1 MNRITQ
7 TSSPVI
13 IGSIGG
19 SGTRVVTK
27 IVSNLG
33 FYLGSDVNK
42 ANDNLWFTLL
52 FKRPEWYRQ
61 IPTNDKELFRGLSL
75 LSKAMIGR
83 QLPSL
88 AELTVLLTA
97 TYDMA
102 TADKDVGVGRK
113 LWPLLHAFRL
123 LSATVRASPSHDH
136 QHFTGWGWKEPNSH
150 IYAEYFGK
158 YFKTFKYIHT
168 IRHGADMAFS
178 SNQNQLQMWGP
189 YYDVEV
195 PDSTDAIP
203 KASLKFWARA
213 NNKAYSVGQHLGPD
227 KFLAVNFDNLC
238 VCPEVEIDK
247 IIDFLGVNPD
257 SHQRDQ
263 LLQIPNV
270 PESLGRYRNHD
281 LNQFDDIDLEAVRSF
296 GFSLR

>member
-1 MNRITQ
+1 MNCITQ

-52 FKRPEWYRQ
+52 FKRPEWYRR
-61 IPTNDKELFRGLSL
+61 ILIDDKELFRSLSL
-75 LSKAMIGR
+75 LSKAMNGR
-83 QLPSL
+83 QLPTL

-97 TYDMA
+97 TYDMV
-102 TADKDVGVGRK
+102 TAEANVGVGRK
-113 LWPLLHAFRL
+113 WWPLRHAFRL
-123 LSATVRASPSHDH
+123 LSATVRGSARHDH
-136 QHFTGWGWKEPNSH
+136 QCVTGWGWKEPNSH
-150 IYAEYFGK
+150 IYVEYFAK
-158 YFKTFKYIHT
+158 YFNALKYIHT

-178 SNQNQLQMWGP
+178 SNQNQLRMWGP

-195 PDSTDAIP
+195 PESADAIP
-203 KASLKFWARA
+203 RASLKYWARA

-227 KFLAVNFDNLC
+227 KFLVVNFDNLC
-238 VCPEVEIDK
+238 VAPEVEIDK
-247 IIDFLGVNPD
+247 IIDFLGVHPD
-257 SHQRDQ
+257 AHQRN
-263 LLQIPNV
+263 QILRIPKV
-270 PESLGRYRNHD
+270 PASLGRYRDHD
-281 LNQFDDIDLEAVRSF
+281 LSQFDDVDLETVRSF
-296 GFSLR
+296 GFSLL